1 MRLTIDLDHGTV
13 TSEPASAAAPAPAL
27 APDQPERALDGGEPS
42 AALLAMVAAAADGA
56 SSSPDRAAIDAID
69 AIDAGAAPE

>member
-13 TSEPASAAAPAPAL
+13 TSEPAPAAASAN

-56 SSSPDRAAIDAID
+56 SSADAPSSPDRAAIDAID
-69 AIDAGAAPE
+69 AGAAPA

>member
-13 TSEPASAAAPAPAL
+13 TSEPAPAAAPAPAL
-27 APDQPERALDGGEPS
+27 DQPERALDGGEPS

-56 SSSPDRAAIDAID
+56 SSSPDRAAIDSID
-69 AIDAGAAPE
+69 AIDAGAAPA

>member
-13 TSEPASAAAPAPAL
+13 TSELAPAPTPAL

-69 AIDAGAAPE
+69 AIDAGAAPA

>member
-13 TSEPASAAAPAPAL
+13 TSEPAPAAAPAPAL

-42 AALLAMVAAAADGA
+42 AALLAMVAAADGA

-69 AIDAGAAPE
+69 AIDAGAAPA